1 LIVLTRISGI
11 IRIVQETGRHVV
23 QAVMLVIA
31 TVRSVTAGHSFIYS
45 FIRVI
50 IRVALIVLYL
60 RFIPR
65 NLRVLVIVLVIFIVQ
80 TLIDILLWL
89 LLLLRSTIVV
99 AYQIDWVLIVWIQVR
114 MDLRRVVHTVLKGA
128 RNVIRVLIAIFS
140 LLIISALIHHH
151 CG

>member
-1 LIVLTRISGI
+1 LIVLTRISGV
-11 IRIVQETGRHVV
+11 IRIVQGTGRHVV

-50 IRVALIVLYL
+50 IRIALIVLYL
-60 RFIPR
+60 RFISR
-65 NLRVLVIVLVIFIVQ
+65 NLCVLVIVLVIFIVQ

-89 LLLLRSTIVV
+89 LLLRSAIVV

-114 MDLRRVVHTVLKGA
+114 MDLRRVIHTVLKGA
-128 RNVIRVLIAIFS
+128 RHVIRVLVAIFS

-151 CG
+151 RG